1 MSRYSKLLTKIIAE
15 SGYTAK
21 QIVEKCN
28 DIGNGIDTTRLSKLQ
43 NGKLPAPSEKV
54 SRDIARIC
62 NADER
67 LLVIEGY
74 LEKAPKEIIDVFIAI
89 KLMTTIAALSVFENK
104 IDKLTLTQ
112 IKEELNKEPI
122 ADFIVSLLDNEKD
135 MEINND
141 MLEFKAKQDNV
152 TISFTE
158 PLAIQVKDN
167 AMFPKITEGA
177 KITLQIEDKYK
188 NGDVLA
194 VKIKDEDIIVRYA
207 FINKEEITLA
217 PLNSQYET
225 ITYNLKDVVILGKV
239 IKTINDI

>member
-1 MSRYSKLLTKIIAE
+1 MTRYSKLLTRIIAE
-15 SGYTAK
+15 SGFTSK

-28 DIGNGIDTTRLSKLQ
+28 EIGNGIDKTRLSKLQ

-54 SRDIARIC
+54 SRDIAKIC

-67 LLVIEGY
+67 LLVLEGY
-74 LEKAPKEIIDVFIAI
+74 LEKAPKEIIDVFVSM
-89 KLMTTIAALSVFENK
+89 KFMTTMTALKVFENK
-104 IDKLTLTQ
+104 VDNQTLLQ

-122 ADFIVSLLDNEKD
+122 ADFLVLLLDNEKN
-135 MEINND
+135 MEINNNIV
-141 MLEFKAKQDNV
+141 EFTAKQDNV

-158 PLAIQVKDN
+158 PLSIKVKDN
-167 AMFPKITEGA
+167 AMFPKIPEGA

-194 VKIKDEDIIVRYA
+194 IKIKNEDIIVRYA
-207 FINKEEITLA
+207 FINNEEITLA

>member
-1 MSRYSKLLTKIIAE
+1 MTRYSKLLTRIIAE
-15 SGYTAK
+15 SGFTSK

-28 DIGNGIDTTRLSKLQ
+28 EIGNGIDKTRLSKLQ

-54 SRDIARIC
+54 SRDIAKIC

-74 LEKAPKEIIDVFIAI
+74 LEKAPKEIIDIFVSI
-89 KLMTTIAALSVFENK
+89 KFMTTMTALKVFENK
-104 IDKLTLTQ
+104 VDNQTILQ
-112 IKEELNKEPI
+112 IKEELDKEPI
-122 ADFIVSLLDNEKD
+122 ADFLVSLLDNEKN
-135 MEINND
+135 MEMNND
-141 MLEFKAKQDNV
+141 IVEFTAKQDNV

-158 PLAIQVKDN
+158 PLSIKVKDN
-167 AMFPKITEGA
+167 AMFPKIPEGA

-194 VKIKDEDIIVRYA
+194 IKIKNEDIIVRYA
-207 FINKEEITLA
+207 FINNEEITLA